1 MAFGEI
7 LNREQYPS
15 VNYLQ
20 DAVRSGQ
27 VQSALQNR
35 FDVNSAKL
43 EELVQ
48 KVSSIPIL
56 QEDAKRYLGEKIQG
70 GLNLIQ
76 ANLKASRGQGL
87 LSNSVTTQ
95 LQGYITDAIDD
106 KVKDHIR
113 YSQQIQNFENGVAKL
128 REKDPKSYNQANYDF
143 AKYQAGYN
151 EYLNGTVD
159 TKLGS
164 LQYTPYKD
172 VWGDALKKAE
182 DIKKMK
188 GDQTIETLGSDG
200 ITKIKR
206 ELKGLTPEEIVRYMP
221 ELVDSQSEQQIMIDG
236 WADMKHLKPE
246 QVSEYFNTYINTKKN
261 AYSEEINKIKDILK
275 TDGGKLSANQ
285 REAYQQKLE
294 SYSSELSGVEN
305 KAKSID
311 PTKPEQVGYLLKK
324 ESLLNAMADAF
335 TGRISE
341 TTDIDPVKKFE
352 MEHQFA
358 IDKFNKEYALDVE
371 KLNLDKAKALKESGI
386 TKDANGNF
394 VSDNTGGVWTDSE
407 ENQTVPD
414 RDIVKQYED
423 THTELYNK
431 VYKDSRDIYNKLK
444 VTTPSVKTDIEES
457 MRRNGY
463 ILNKSGDDFI
473 VDPTYK
479 GKFHSKADSYAIALI
494 DSEVAQKEGE
504 FAPLV
509 ADILEA
515 NQMRG
520 EYSSN
525 LSKAYKA
532 GKGNAVY
539 TSKLSNPWAVA
550 KAGVEPQ
557 YENVL
562 VSGKPDDYNKMR
574 SILEQSKVRP
584 FVQDQKKFTFD
595 GETHANILKS
605 ISPDNISG
613 GVFDYKQPFQIK
625 FDSNNNSY
633 LITQIQEGSKPELQK
648 TITATV
654 KPNSSTAGMIQ
665 NIVSTQREKSKELS
679 VKDVPNGYI
688 IKSPITKSTLVDN
701 DSSGLKGI
709 RDAGIENTLKDTEL
723 VSGLKS
729 MTLHSEAYNML
740 YNTLIYRGVDER
752 TASDMS
758 NKIIEGVENNT
769 LQGTI
774 QGSVNQWIFTVN
786 KNGKTLNGYQVIGE
800 GEFLNNDISKALRLY
815 PSQTTLYQIQKYLSD
830 FKYSTLEDISRINKF
845 L

>member
-7 LNREQYPS
+7 LNKEQYPS

-246 QVSEYFNTYINTKKN
+246 QISEYFNTYINTKKN

-285 REAYQQKLE
+285 REAYQQKLD
-294 SYSSELSGVEN
+294 SYNSELSGVEN

-311 PTKPEQVGYLLKK
+311 STKPEQVGYLLKK
-324 ESLLNAMADAF
+324 ESLLNTMADAF

-358 IDKFNKEYALDVE
+358 IDNFNKEYALDVE
-371 KLNLDKAKALKESGI
+371 RLNLDKAKALKESGI

-394 VSDNTGGVWTDSE
+394 VSDNTKGVWTDSE

-479 GKFHSKADSYAIALI
+479 GEFHSKADSYAIALI

-539 TSKLSNPWAVA
+539 SSRLVNPWAVA

-557 YENVL
+557 YENIL

-595 GETHANILKS
+595 GEIHANILKS

-625 FDSNNNSY
+625 FDSTNNSY
-633 LITQIQEGSKPELQK
+633 SVTQIQKGEGDEPQK
-648 TITATV
+648 IITATV

-665 NIVSTQREKSKELS
+665 NIVSSQTEKSKELS
-679 VKDVPNGYI
+679 VKDVPNGYT
-688 IKSPITKSTLVDN
+688 IKSPISKPTVIDSKDANLVGMQYNSIDRTISDTSLANDLKVFSLDEDARELLSIGLQKATGLDENFSDN
-701 DSSGLKGI
+701 FANRLTDSVKNGNIKGEIQQSG
-709 RDAGIENTLKDTEL
+709 N
-723 VSGLKS
+723 S
-729 MTLHSEAYNML
+729 
-740 YNTLIYRGVDER
+740 
-752 TASDMS
+752 
-758 NKIIEGVENNT
+758 
-769 LQGTI
+769 
-774 QGSVNQWIFTVN
+774 WIFVIKN
-786 KNGKTLNGYQVIGE
+786 KGEVINGLDQIGGGEMLNR
-800 GEFLNNDISKALRLY
+800 DIKKALMLY
-815 PSQTTLYQIQKYLSD
+815 PSQTTLSYLS
-830 FKYSTLEDISRINKF
+830 KF
-845 L
+845 LNSKATLQKIKELNQKI